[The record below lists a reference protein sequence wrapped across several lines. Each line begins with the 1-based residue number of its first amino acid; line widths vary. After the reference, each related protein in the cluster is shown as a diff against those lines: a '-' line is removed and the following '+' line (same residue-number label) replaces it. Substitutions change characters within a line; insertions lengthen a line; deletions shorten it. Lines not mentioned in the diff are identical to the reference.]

1 MAETQ
6 SLVDQGVD
14 RFQDALKSVDKEL
27 QRLQRE
33 VRSRRKTLER
43 SFEARRKNLEKQ
55 AQKQIRALREND
67 LVKRVET
74 LGSDVQ
80 QQIGSRVESVLSIF
94 QIASKGDI
102 ERVDRKIERIT
113 KKLKELEEPQQA

>member
-1 MAETQ
+1 MAQTQ

-27 QRLQRE
+27 QRIQRE
-33 VRSRRKTLER
+33 VRSRRRTFER
-43 SFEARRKNLEKQ
+43 SLEARRKNLEKQ
-55 AQKQIRALREND
+55 AQKQIKALREND

-80 QQIGSRVESVLSIF
+80 EQIGSRVESVLSIF
-94 QIASKGDI
+94 QIASKADI
-102 ERVDRKIERIT
+102 ERVDRKIERIS
-113 KKLKELEEPQQA
+113 KKLKELEPSQA